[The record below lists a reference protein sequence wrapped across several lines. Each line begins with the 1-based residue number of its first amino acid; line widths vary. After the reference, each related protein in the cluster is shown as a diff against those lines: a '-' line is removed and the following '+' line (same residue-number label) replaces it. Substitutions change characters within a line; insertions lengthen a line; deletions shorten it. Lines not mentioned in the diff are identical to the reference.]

1 MNYIFLFSFISP
13 HETIYHHFYNVL
25 QSIIELKEKNLIQP
39 NDSQIPLEIS
49 ATIDSIHISS

>member
-1 MNYIFLFSFISP
+1 MNYIYIFSFISP

-25 QSIIELKEKNLIQP
+25 QSIIELKDKYLIQP

-49 ATIDSIHISS
+49 AMIDSINISS